1 MIRFFV
7 STIFVL
13 FVSAGLSAEVKA
25 VPNCSVPPIRTLENQ
40 TVNGTMTVKAGT
52 RCSIILR
59 SSSGPM
65 ETTSIVAQSS
75 HGALRVSGNSVFYQP
90 RKGFVGNDAFTYAR
104 SGLDTRNNKVK
115 RTVSIAVE
123 VTP

>member
-1 MIRFFV
+1 MIRFFA

-13 FVSAGLSAEVKA
+13 FVSAGLSVEAKA
-25 VPNCSVPPIRTLENQ
+25 ARNCSVPFIRTLENQ

-52 RCSIILR
+52 RCSIIMQ
-59 SSSGPM
+59 SSTGPM
-65 ETTSIVAQSS
+65 ESLSIVAQPS
-75 HGALRVSGNSVFYQP
+75 HGALRASGNTVIYTP
-90 RKGFVGNDAFTYAR
+90 RKGYVGNDAFTYAR